1 MDPITHTVLAMLT
14 IFISYMIGHYVGK
27 HKGVVLGV
35 AHMIHFFEQKVGVAQ
50 MRIWE
55 KELEV
60 VRDE

>member
-1 MDPITHTVLAMLT
+1 
-14 IFISYMIGHYVGK
+14 MIGHYVGK
-27 HKGVVLGV
+27 HKGVVMGV